1 MWKGDTYNLG
11 PVWGKEKGKGEK
23 ENRNRGICRI
33 RKKKKR
39 AEERFAYKM
48 LTSVASKPLP
58 NDVTQKEILF
68 SIVWCVHLVYAA
80 VFPLLEV

>member
-33 RKKKKR
+33 RKKKKKGR
-39 AEERFAYKM
+39 RTICIQNADFC
-48 LTSVASKPLP
+48 S
-58 NDVTQKEILF
+58 
-68 SIVWCVHLVYAA
+68 
-80 VFPLLEV
+80 

>member
-33 RKKKKR
+33 RKKKKGQ
-39 AEERFAYKM
+39 K
-48 LTSVASKPLP
+48 
-58 NDVTQKEILF
+58 NDLHTK
-68 SIVWCVHLVYAA
+68 C
-80 VFPLLEV
+80 